1 MTREPEASSTAVAPM
16 PTCTHRWGTDTLE
29 SRVNFA
35 GRTPQPRALS
45 EVTLFTGFGKH
56 DAITTDPCVREAVAG
71 RISVGP
77 TAGKITAT
85 LVPSPEDGVGGG
97 RRGRERMVSAGRCKI
112 KCHRQKAIPP
122 LQFEVAV
129 SPKPSFTSAVLM
141 HSHPFS
147 TTWHATHPLTASH
160 TSLPTTR
167 PSPHISMQQHGSD
180 GGKTTNDSGRV
191 RVG

>member
-77 TAGKITAT
+77 TAGKK
-85 LVPSPEDGVGGG
+85 PQHWP
-97 RRGRERMVSAGRCKI
+97 RHQRMVLG
-112 KCHRQKAIPP
+112 
-122 LQFEVAV
+122 E
-129 SPKPSFTSAVLM
+129 
-141 HSHPFS
+141 
-147 TTWHATHPLTASH
+147 
-160 TSLPTTR
+160 
-167 PSPHISMQQHGSD
+167 
-180 GGKTTNDSGRV
+180 GGEGEGEYPQDAAR
-191 RVG
+191 